1 MSTGIYNLIRTYLT
15 PRNREVAGIALSAV
29 PACRLLELDVEQ
41 FATNPNGRIERNA
54 RKEGKTM
61 RTLFALIA
69 ATTLGFFAAPFIR
82 ADSLLDLP
90 KPDALQIAKT
100 AEMKGDLER
109 VHDNFYMAISYYQQA
124 LRSDPRN
131 PAILNKMGIAE
142 LKLGDR
148 GPARKHFSQALK
160 YDPRNISALNNLG
173 AVSYLDKKYKNA
185 VKYLKQALELD
196 ESSAPAHLNLA
207 EAWMGMGQI
216 DRAMTEYARA
226 LELDAD
232 ILNESATGVSA
243 RVSTPEQRA
252 RVNFLIAKAYAK
264 RGNIDGALE
273 YLKRARDGRFPE
285 MSRVY
290 KDQEFAILLSDPRLE
305 KIVKR

>member
-1 MSTGIYNLIRTYLT
+1 ML
-15 PRNREVAGIALSAV
+15 
-29 PACRLLELDVEQ
+29 RLL
-41 FATNPNGRIERNA
+41 
-54 RKEGKTM
+54 
-61 RTLFALIA
+61 TLLA
-69 ATTLGFFAAPFIR
+69 ATSLAFYAAPTLR
-82 ADSLLDLP
+82 AESLLDLP
-90 KPDALQIAKT
+90 KPDALQVSKT

-109 VHDNFYMAISYYQQA
+109 VHNNLFLAASYYQQA
-124 LRSDPRN
+124 LRADPRN
-131 PAILNKMGIAE
+131 PVVLNKLGITE

-207 EAWMGMGQI
+207 EAWMGMGQV

-232 ILNESATGVSA
+232 ILSESASGVSA

-273 YLKRARDGRFPE
+273 YLKRAKDGRFPD
-285 MSRVY
+285 MGKVY
-290 KDQEFAILLSDPRLE
+290 KDQEFAVLWTDPRLE

>member
-1 MSTGIYNLIRTYLT
+1 MR
-15 PRNREVAGIALSAV
+15 
-29 PACRLLELDVEQ
+29 RL
-41 FATNPNGRIERNA
+41 
-54 RKEGKTM
+54 M
-61 RTLFALIA
+61 TLLA
-69 ATTLGFFAAPFIR
+69 ATSLAICAAPFSR
-82 ADSLLDLP
+82 AESSLDVP
-90 KPDALQIAKT
+90 KPDVLQTAKT
-100 AEMKGDLER
+100 AETKGDLER
-109 VHDNFYMAISYYQQA
+109 IHSNFALAISYYQQA

-131 PAILNKMGIAE
+131 PEVLNKLGITE
-142 LKLGDR
+142 LKNGDR
-148 GPARKHFSQALK
+148 GPARKHLTQALK
-160 YDPRNISALNNLG
+160 YDSRNVSILNNLG
-173 AVSYLDKKYKNA
+173 AVAFLDKKYKNA

-207 EAWMGMGQI
+207 EAWMGMGQV

-226 LELDAD
+226 IELDAD
-232 ILNESATGVSA
+232 ILTESASGVSA

-285 MSRVY
+285 MARVY
-290 KDQEFAILLSDPRLE
+290 KEQEFAVLWTDPRLE

>member
-1 MSTGIYNLIRTYLT
+1 MMLLAATSLAICAGPLT
-15 PRNREVAGIALSAV
+15 RAESS
-29 PACRLLELDVEQ
+29 LDV
-41 FATNPNGRIERNA
+41 PR
-54 RKEGKTM
+54 
-61 RTLFALIA
+61 
-69 ATTLGFFAAPFIR
+69 
-82 ADSLLDLP
+82 
-90 KPDALQIAKT
+90 PDALQVAKT

-109 VHDNFYMAISYYQQA
+109 IHNNFVLAISHYEQA

-131 PAILNKMGIAE
+131 PTVLNKLGISE
-142 LKLGDR
+142 LKIGER

-173 AVSYLDKKYKNA
+173 AVAYLDKKYKNA

-196 ESSAPAHLNLA
+196 ESSAAAHLNLA
-207 EAWMGMGQI
+207 EVWMGMEQV

-226 LELDAD
+226 IELDAD
-232 ILNESATGVSA
+232 ILSESASGISA

-273 YLKRARDGRFPE
+273 YLKRAKDGRFPE

-290 KDQEFAILLSDPRLE
+290 REQEFAVLLTDSRLE

>member
-1 MSTGIYNLIRTYLT
+1 MRRLMTLLAATSLAIC
-15 PRNREVAGIALSAV
+15 AV
-29 PACRLLELDVEQ
+29 P
-41 FATNPNGRIERNA
+41 
-54 RKEGKTM
+54 M
-61 RTLFALIA
+61 S
-69 ATTLGFFAAPFIR
+69 R
-82 ADSLLDLP
+82 AESAMDLP
-90 KPDALQIAKT
+90 KPDALQVAKT

-109 VHDNFYMAISYYQQA
+109 IHNNNVLALTYYQQA
-124 LRSDPRN
+124 LRADPRN
-131 PAILNKMGIAE
+131 PALLNKAGITE
-142 LKLGDR
+142 LKMGER
-148 GPARKHFSQALK
+148 GPAKKYFKLALK

-173 AVSYLDKKYKNA
+173 AASYLDKKYKDA

-232 ILNESATGVSA
+232 ILNESASGISA

-264 RGNIDGALE
+264 RGNVDGALE
-273 YLKRARDGRFPE
+273 YLRRAKDGKYPD
-285 MSRVY
+285 MGNVY
-290 KDQEFAILLSDPRLE
+290 KDQEFAVLWTDPRLE